1 MFEPWGLVVNEAMA
15 AGLPVIA
22 SERVGCVDDLVV
34 DGKTGVVIGADSPS
48 SLAKAM
54 TRLADDAPLRQAMGV
69 AARQRISSW
78 TIEAEAKIVVGAWH
92 RALRA

>member
-1 MFEPWGLVVNEAMA
+1 MNEAMA
-15 AGLPVIA
+15 AGLPVTV

-34 DGKTGVVIGADSPS
+34 DGKTGIVIDADSPT

-54 TRLADDAPLRQAMGV
+54 MRLADDAPLRQAMGA

-78 TIEAEAKIVVGAWH
+78 TIEAEAKIVVGAWR